1 MKKFKFAL
9 DTVLS
14 YKQQVLG
21 VLQGEHAEAVAR
33 VRAQEDV
40 LEKLWREYRDCN
52 EDYRDRAL
60 EGMPVTEALMYQN
73 ALRAAELE
81 IQRETKRL
89 EELEAG
95 LHTLVVC
102 HARGVRL
109 QHGAEACKEVI
120 FLELGELLFA
130 HRAFHAGESRLLL
143 GTGEFAEGG
152 CEGVGESLVLT

>member
-14 YKQQVLG
+14 YKEQVLG

-33 VRAQEDV
+33 VRAQEEL

-60 EGMPVTEALMYQN
+60 EGMPVTEALMYQS

-89 EELEAG
+89 EELEAE
-95 LHTLVVC
+95 
-102 HARGVRL
+102 
-109 QHGAEACKEVI
+109 AEKRREAMVEAKKETSSIEKLKEKKLDLYNKEVAKSEEVLI
-120 FLELGELLFA
+120 DEFVSSA
-130 HRAFHAGESRLLL
+130 RARANIG
-143 GTGEFAEGG
+143 A
-152 CEGVGESLVLT
+152 

>member
-14 YKQQVLG
+14 YKEQVLG

-33 VRAQEDV
+33 VRAQEEL

-60 EGMPVTEALMYQN
+60 EGMPVTEALMYQS
-73 ALRAAELE
+73 ALRAAEQE

-89 EELEAG
+89 EELEAEAEKRREAMVEAKKETSSIEKETSSIEK
-95 LHTLVVC
+95 LKEKKLEAYHKEEAKSEELFIEEFVSSTRA
-102 HARGVRL
+102 HA
-109 QHGAEACKEVI
+109 A
-120 FLELGELLFA
+120 
-130 HRAFHAGESRLLL
+130 S
-143 GTGEFAEGG
+143 
-152 CEGVGESLVLT
+152 